1 MRFWSIKITDLSV
14 SKVRSIWK
22 SAITS
27 KFADIIVVEC
37 VTLFQSRLM
46 KLVRRR
52 INDTNKSNTI
62 ITPSHVRNNQTLVQT
77 GCKLAPNWLKG
88 ASVCFQTNYLSVH
101 PRDWN
106 ILAFTI
112 HVFQTSILQ
121 MEHTKPVLRYV
132 RQPCFFAYIITMLSL
147 LGNHPTLKYTQIS
160 PKLFAQN
167 HATLNRH

>member
-1 MRFWSIKITDLSV
+1 MEKCDYFQVGRYYYSRVCYFVSIEIDETSS
-14 SKVRSIWK
+14 SKNQRYKQIK
-22 SAITS
+22 
-27 KFADIIVVEC
+27 
-37 VTLFQSRLM
+37 R
-46 KLVRRR
+46 
-52 INDTNKSNTI
+52 I

-160 PKLFAQN
+160 PKLFVQN